1 MRNKLTD
8 KELDMLL
15 AEQESTHANNV
26 RIAASRTDDHSVPWF
41 LGDILAYLSGR
52 SAYETKGFGYCIVR
66 ANVEELGW
74 FMSMSELGDLLSDNN
89 EP

>member
-1 MRNKLTD
+1 MKNKLSD
-8 KELDMLL
+8 KELDILI
-15 AEQESTHANNV
+15 AEHETKHAN
-26 RIAASRTDDHSVPWF
+26 RIRISASHIDDSVPWF

-52 SAYETKGFGYCIVR
+52 SAYETKGFSYCIVR

-74 FMSMSELGDLLSDNN
+74 FMSMSELGDLFSGNN